1 MVALDIVE
9 ATNRAVAT
17 DKSAGRP
24 YVAVVGSG
32 TSGIGSYAAL
42 ALAKIHGEAGQA
54 ASRGLR
60 VYILGRRTS
69 DVLLADLRAACP
81 FGTFEFLQAKDLG
94 LLKDVDRVSS
104 LLIEKET
111 AYSAKEGH
119 PAKVD
124 LLVASQGI
132 LSFSGRDDT
141 TEGLERSMAIGYY
154 GRVRLVDRLLP
165 LLTQT
170 VSPPAVGHV
179 AFVMNPSLEG
189 NIVVDDLSLREPR
202 AFSLRKR
209 GSHLALFSTFYMEAL
224 AARNPGTLSLVH
236 YYPGNVKS
244 GIAETSQIGFFM
256 RTMFRIAMPLMRIVR
271 VPEAE
276 SGQRVTFLGTTSVYP
291 PAGDKV
297 ARKLPTGL
305 SVSVGADGKVGSG
318 AYRINYND
326 DVLKQNEK
334 ATKYREDGLMDK
346 IYEHTQRAFAAAAA
360 GKKFE
365 E

>member
-1 MVALDIVE
+1 MVALNIVE
-9 ATNRAVAT
+9 ATNRAMAK

-24 YVAVVGSG
+24 YVAVVGGG

-42 ALAKIHGEAGQA
+42 ELAKVHGEVGQA

-60 VYILGRRTS
+60 VYILGRRAS
-69 DVLLADLRAACP
+69 DTLLGELRAACP
-81 FGTFEFLQAKDLG
+81 FGTFEFVQAKDLG

-111 AYSAKEGH
+111 AYSTQEGH
-119 PAKVD
+119 AAKVD

-132 LSFSGRDDT
+132 LSFGGRQDT
-141 TEGLERSMAIGYY
+141 EEGLEWSMAIGYY

-179 AFVMNPSLEG
+179 AFVMNPQLEG
-189 NIVVDDLSLREPR
+189 DIVVDDLSLRNPK
-202 AFSLRKR
+202 AFSLRNR
-209 GSHLALFSTFYMEAL
+209 GSHLAIFSTFYMEAL

-236 YYPGNVKS
+236 YYPGGVKS
-244 GIAETSQIGFFM
+244 GIAETSNLGFFI
-256 RTMFRIAMPLMRIVR
+256 RTMFRIALPLMRIVN

-276 SGQRVTFLGTTSVYP
+276 SGQRIAFLGTTSVYP
-291 PAGDKV
+291 PSGDKA
-297 ARKLPTGL
+297 ARKLPTGT

-326 DVLKQNEK
+326 DSLKNNDK
-334 ATKYREDGLMDK
+334 ASKYRADGVGEK
-346 IYEHTQRAFAAAAA
+346 IYEHTQRAFQTVAA